1 MMNLLED
8 FSYLDQMQIITEDVE
23 KGERIYKLRGIFTK
37 IGVINKNR
45 RLYSEA
51 VMRPVIDELQSI
63 IEAGGFVG
71 ELDHPPTPKINMEK
85 ISHKITKLAIAE
97 DGSVVGEMIP
107 TSSPSGQILKS
118 YMVDGIRL
126 GVSTRGTG
134 SVKPY
139 TGPLAEGRLG
149 VVEVNPG
156 YRMRAIDIVFD
167 PSAGTFPDQ
176 VVEGTE
182 DFGMFTVPSAFKAV
196 WDDVFGK

>member
-1 MMNLLED
+1 MNLLED
-8 FSYLDQMQIITEDVE
+8 FNFLEQMQILDEGLD
-23 KGERIYKLRGIFTK
+23 KGERVYKLRGIFSK

-45 RLYSEA
+45 RLYTEE
-51 VMRPVIDELQSI
+51 VMRPVVEELQAI
-63 IEAGGFVG
+63 IESGGFVG

-97 DGSVVGEMIP
+97 DGSVVGEMVP
-107 TSSPSGQILKS
+107 LSSPNGQILKS
-118 YMVDGIRL
+118 YMADGIRL

-139 TGPLAEGRLG
+139 MGALAEGRQG
-149 VVEVNPG
+149 VVEVLPG

-176 VVEGTE
+176 VVEGS
-182 DFGMFTVPSAFKAV
+182 DYGMFSVPSNFKAI
-196 WDDVFGK
+196 WNEVFDK